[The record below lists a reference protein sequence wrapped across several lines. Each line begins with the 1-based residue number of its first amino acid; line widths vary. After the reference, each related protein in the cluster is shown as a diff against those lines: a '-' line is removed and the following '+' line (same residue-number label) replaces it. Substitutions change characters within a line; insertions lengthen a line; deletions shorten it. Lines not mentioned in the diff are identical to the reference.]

1 MIYVYIFV
9 GVLIVCG
16 ITFCILYGNAI
27 LKPVI
32 KMQKKGQGKRTKFI
46 INAKDKGYEY
56 YAKKVET
63 GLIIIG
69 FRSTRKRLMVDF

>member
-32 KMQKKGQGKRTKFI
+32 KMQKKDTINLVLKILGISIGITI
-46 INAKDKGYEY
+46 IF
-56 YAKKVET
+56 YAFKY
-63 GLIIIG
+63 LIA
-69 FRSTRKRLMVDF
+69 D